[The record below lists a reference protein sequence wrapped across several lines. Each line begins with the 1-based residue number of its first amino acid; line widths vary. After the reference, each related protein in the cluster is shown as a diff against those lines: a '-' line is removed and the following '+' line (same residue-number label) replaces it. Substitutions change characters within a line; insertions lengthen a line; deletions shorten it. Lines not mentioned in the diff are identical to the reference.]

1 MPKFTLEKTVNAQR
15 EIVYDIFSNYK
26 NYEKLFPQYFPS
38 IIRRSI
44 RDEVSVVEEHVNLGG
59 KEFVIMAKH
68 VCKESRLHEVFVIG
82 GEAKGTHI
90 KEKFIEIPEGTKIL
104 IDVNLKLKGQMRIST
119 LIGKNVSQDDYV
131 EIVNEFIKNAEN
143 HQRKIR

>member
-1 MPKFTLEKTVNAQR
+1 MPKFSLEKIVNAQR
-15 EIVYDIFSNYK
+15 KIVYDIFA
-26 NYEKLFPQYFPS
+26 NYENYEELFPQYFPS
-38 IIRRSI
+38 IRRRST

-68 VCKESRLHEVFVIG
+68 VCKKPRLHEVFVIG

-119 LIGKNVSQDDYV
+119 LFGKNVSQDDYV
-131 EIVNEFIKNAEN
+131 QIVNDFIKNAEN
-143 HQRKIR
+143 HQREIN

>member
-1 MPKFTLEKTVNAQR
+1 MNAQR
-15 EIVYDIFSNYK
+15 EIVYDIFSNYE
-26 NYEKLFPQYFPS
+26 NYEELFPQYFPS
-38 IIRRSI
+38 IRRRST

-68 VCKESRLHEVFVIG
+68 VCKEPRLHEVFVIG

-90 KEKFIEIPEGTKIL
+90 KEKFIEIPQGTKIL

-119 LIGKNVSQDDYV
+119 LFGKNVSQDDYV
-131 EIVNEFIKNAEN
+131 QIVNEFIKNAEN
-143 HQRKIR
+143 HQREIN